1 MQPPGAGSLVRQQS
15 PRVHSNAAQHALLFS
30 ADGSKTSNKSPT
42 PDLST
47 HPKWAKEIFL
57 ETKSSCRASVLA
69 LGHSRSAISSR
80 FGLLSRAQGGS
91 GPGGCSGARP
101 AQHPPRWPLCHPR
114 WHTAPQHKGGFALK
128 LWNILPPNQCY
139 YLSPKKITTWMA
151 PAVRWF
157 SVAGTGSGIKT
168 RAGLKTIRKT
178 YAK

>member
-1 MQPPGAGSLVRQQS
+1 MQPPGAGSLVCQQS
-15 PRVHSNAAQHALLFS
+15 PPVHSNAAQHALLFS

-101 AQHPPRWPLCHPR
+101 AQHPPRWPLCHPTGTR
-114 WHTAPQHKGGFALK
+114 LPSTRVGLHWNCGTLCHRTSAIIYLLKKPQREWL
-128 LWNILPPNQCY
+128 Q
-139 YLSPKKITTWMA
+139 LSDDSA
-151 PAVRWF
+151 QLARE
-157 SVAGTGSGIKT
+157 AG
-168 RAGLKTIRKT
+168 
-178 YAK
+178 